1 MTIDFEHEL
10 NEAQREAVT
19 TTEGPVLVIAGA
31 GSGKTRTIVYRLA
44 HLVNQGVDPA
54 QILLL
59 TFTRKAAQE
68 MLARAESILGRPL
81 HGTSGGTFHS
91 FAYATLRRNATDIGF
106 NGGFT
111 LMDRADSENICKEV
125 RDVLKLGKGDRS
137 YPKKA
142 TLLDMITKSRNKELT
157 IEAVMEREAYHLS
170 PYLEDIQRIADGYA
184 QFKREHAL
192 VDYDDL
198 LFHLDTLLAGNEPL
212 RNQLQ
217 ARYRYIMVDE
227 YQDTN
232 LVQARIVRHLA
243 GTKGNV
249 MAVGDDAQSIYAFRG
264 ANVANILEFPKIFE
278 GTKIIRL
285 EKNYRSVQPILD
297 LTNEILKGATT
308 KFDKHLYSDLKS
320 DRLPLVIHS
329 LSDQTQ
335 ARLVVDQ
342 ILELGRKYMLH
353 DVAVLFRA
361 GYQSFPLEV
370 ALTRIGI
377 DYQKFGG
384 IRFHEAAHVKDVLA
398 YIRLVLNPH
407 DLLAWQRAMEHI
419 KGVGPKTVAKIYQAM
434 HSGLDA
440 DKKYLAKMLKK
451 HEQLKELLTELDRLR
466 AGEKR
471 PPAVLEAVLAF
482 YQPILIEK
490 YPDDYPKRQAGL
502 EQLSQI
508 AAGYKDMDQFIG
520 DLSLDGDPDDEKRKE
535 NAVVLSTV
543 HSAKGLEWA
552 AVIIIDLVE
561 DRFPS
566 RKAMQR
572 AEDLEEE
579 RRLMYVACTRA
590 KEDLRLFVPGSVYNR
605 ASGLSDPT
613 LPSPFVLELPDTVFE
628 RQNESYGGGLETR
641 RRPVRTPDPVLAE
654 GGPDVSEPKRLK
666 VDPSKLGFCKHK
678 IFGKGKLV
686 AQLESNKYR
695 VNFPGFGLKV
705 IIGDY
710 LEFL

>member
-1 MTIDFEHEL
+1 MSIDFENDL

-44 HLVNQGVDPA
+44 HLVEQGVDPA

-59 TFTRKAAQE
+59 TFTRKSAQE
-68 MLARAESILGRPL
+68 MLARTEDILGRSL

-91 FAYATLRRNATDIGF
+91 FAYATLRQNAMDIGF
-106 NGGFT
+106 ENGFT

-125 RDVLKLGKGDRS
+125 RGDLKLGKGDRS
-137 YPKKA
+137 YPKKS
-142 TLLDMITKSRNKELT
+142 TLLDMITKSRNKELP
-157 IEAVMEREAYHLS
+157 IEAILEREAYHLN
-170 PYLEDIQRIADGYA
+170 PYLEDLLQISDGYA
-184 QFKREHAL
+184 RFKRGHAL

-198 LFHLDTLLAGNEPL
+198 LFLLDRLLEENEPL

-217 ARYRYIMVDE
+217 TRYQYIMVDE

-232 LVQARIVRHLA
+232 LVQARIVKHLA
-243 GTKGNV
+243 GRKGNV

-264 ANVANILEFPKIFE
+264 ANVANILEFPQIFE

-308 KFDKHLYSDLKS
+308 KFEKHLYSDLKS
-320 DRLPLVIHS
+320 DKLPEVVHP

-342 ILELGRKYMLH
+342 ILEFKRKYLLH

-377 DYQKFGG
+377 DYQKYGG
-384 IRFHEAAHVKDVLA
+384 IRFHEAAHIKDVLS

-419 KGVGPKTVAKIYQAM
+419 KGVGPKTVTKIYTAM
-434 HSGLDA
+434 HTRD
-440 DKKYLAKMLKK
+440 DKYMAKALKK
-451 HEQLKELLTELDRLR
+451 HEPLKELLTELDKLR
-466 AGEKR
+466 SS
-471 PPAVLEAVLAF
+471 PPKPSAVLESILAY
-482 YQPILIEK
+482 YQPILMEK

-508 AAGYKDMDQFIG
+508 SVGYSDMEQFIG
-520 DLSLDGDPDDEKRKE
+520 DLSLDGDPEDEKRKE

-543 HSAKGLEWA
+543 HSAKGLEWS

-590 KEDLRLFVPGSVYNR
+590 KEHLKLFVPSSVYNR
-605 ASGLSDPT
+605 ASGMSEPT
-613 LPSPFVLELPDTVFE
+613 LPSPFILELPDTVFD
-628 RQNESYGGGLETR
+628 RMNESYGGGLEQR
-641 RRPVRTPDPVLAE
+641 RRSIPHSPRPVVEDESPAFGSTTP
-654 GGPDVSEPKRLK
+654 K
-666 VDPSKLGFCKHK
+666 VDPSKMGFCRHK
-678 IFGKGKLV
+678 IFGKGKII
-686 AQLESNKYR
+686 AHIEPNKYR

-710 LEFL
+710 LELI

>member
-1 MTIDFEHEL
+1 MSIDFAHEL
-10 NEAQREAVT
+10 NEAQLEAVT
-19 TTEGPVLVIAGA
+19 ATEGPVLVIAGA

-44 HLVNQGVDPA
+44 HLVQQGVDPA

-68 MLARAESILGRPL
+68 MLARAEAILGRSL

-91 FAYATLRRNATDIGF
+91 FAYATLRANAMDIGF
-106 NGGFT
+106 EGGFT
-111 LMDRADSENICKEV
+111 LMDRADSENICKSV
-125 RDVLKLGKGDRS
+125 KDDLKLGKGDRS

-142 TLLDMITKSRNKELT
+142 TLMDVITKSRNKELT
-157 IEAVMEREAYHLS
+157 IDAVLEREAYHLN
-170 PYLEDIQRIADGYA
+170 PYLDDFTEISDGYA
-184 QFKREHAL
+184 KFKRQHAL
-192 VDYDDL
+192 MDYDDL
-198 LFHLDTLLAGNEPL
+198 LFLLDELLEKNEPL

-217 ARYRYIMVDE
+217 TRYKYIMVDE

-278 GTKIIRL
+278 GTKIVRL

-297 LTNEILKGATT
+297 LTNEILQGATVR
-308 KFDKHLYSDLKS
+308 FDKKLYSDLKS
-320 DRLPLVIHS
+320 DKLPQVIHP

-342 ILELGRKYMLH
+342 ILKFQKKYLLH
-353 DVAVLFRA
+353 DIAVLFRA
-361 GYQSFPLEV
+361 GYQSFSLEV

-384 IRFHEAAHVKDVLA
+384 IRFHEAAHIKDVLSM
-398 YIRLVLNPH
+398 IRLVLNPH
-407 DLLAWQRAMEHI
+407 DLLAWQRAMDHI
-419 KGVGPKTVAKIYQAM
+419 KGVGPKTVAKIYAAM
-434 HSGLDA
+434 HTKDGKSE
-440 DKKYLAKMLKK
+440 KYLAKMVSK
-451 HEQLKELLTELDRLR
+451 HEALRELLVELDKLR
-466 AGEKR
+466 SQ
-471 PPAVLEAVLAF
+471 PPKPGAILESLLVY
-482 YQPILIEK
+482 YQPILMEK

-508 AAGYKDMDQFIG
+508 AAGYSDMETFIG

-543 HSAKGLEWA
+543 HSAKGLEWS

-566 RKAMQR
+566 RRAMQR

-590 KEDLRLFVPGSVYNR
+590 KEHLTLLVPSSVFNR
-605 ASGLSDPT
+605 ASGMSEPT
-613 LPSPFVLELPDTVFE
+613 LPSPFVTELPETVYD
-628 RQNESYGGGLETR
+628 RLNESYGGGLEQR
-641 RRPVRTPDPVLAE
+641 RKQVVSLPEPSTETLMEETAPN
-654 GGPDVSEPKRLK
+654 GPK
-666 VDPSKLGFCKHK
+666 VDPRKLGFCKHK
-678 IFGKGKLV
+678 IFGKGKIV
-686 AQLESNKYR
+686 AFIEPNKYR

-710 LEFL
+710 LELL